1 LLRTIFLI
9 LLFFQLRGKLTSGFP
24 LTFGCELIIHLLKR
38 YIESIL
44 EHGALTVGN
53 VQIQKPLALKPSG
66 TTPAHVGCIING
78 NTWEFRSSTSDHFE
92 AGSIV
97 LDTVHASG
105 SFSITPP
112 AESGIVFDVS
122 TKLSQSQGSLTGE
135 QFYRVIPAAYNYRD
149 HFSDYIKVIH
159 EVADADSWDGT
170 AYLAHIEY
178 AADSKGT
185 SNTGYIIHP
194 GLLDSI
200 MQTSLATF
208 IDMQTKHFNFNGVLL
223 PVNLDALTRYDVD
236 FRGSNEG
243 GLWVYCWCRTWA
255 PEGPFRFNFI
265 VSDMQG
271 HIVLTLDG
279 LKSTLAPAE
288 YSIPTTD
295 ISPGQRLT
303 TVWQSKIFPA
313 VDPKVLAFPIDPP
326 FASSTQRAH
335 LGDVINNLF
344 LLAYKGGRHTAR
356 IADLYPGPEL
366 ADCLSPT
373 LASLSDSYQFTVD
386 YHCIASTADA
396 ADNKAQHLK
405 YTHGKPM
412 LLDDLRQDSD
422 IRVARFVC
430 LFGLIKQFLTPIIRF
445 DVVILAAL
453 DLHLTPLNAI
463 FDILNP
469 GGFVFL
475 VIDG

>member
-1 LLRTIFLI
+1 MTI
-9 LLFFQLRGKLTSGFP
+9 R
-24 LTFGCELIIHLLKR
+24 
-38 YIESIL
+38 
-44 EHGALTVGN
+44 N

-66 TTPAHVGCIING
+66 TTPAHVGCIINE
-78 NTWEFRSSTSDHFE
+78 NTWEFRSSTMDHFE

-112 AESGIVFDVS
+112 AESGMFDVS
-122 TKLSQSQGSLTGE
+122 KKLSQSQGSLTGE
-135 QFYRVIPAAYNYRD
+135 QFYRTIPAAYNYRD

-159 EVADADSWDGT
+159 EVVDVDSWDGT
-170 AYLAHIEY
+170 AYLARIELS
-178 AADSKGT
+178 ADSKGT

-208 IDMQTKHFNFNGVLL
+208 VDMQTKQFNFNGVPL
-223 PVNLDALTRYDVD
+223 PVNLDVLTRYDVN

-243 GLWVYCWCRTWA
+243 GLWVYCQCRTWA
-255 PEGPFRFNFI
+255 PEGPFRFNFT
-265 VSDMQG
+265 VSDSQG
-271 HIVLTLDG
+271 RIVLTIDG
-279 LKSTLAPAE
+279 LRSALAPVE
-288 YSIPTTD
+288 YPIPTAD

-303 TVWQSKIFPA
+303 TVWQPKIFPV
-313 VDPKVLAFPIDPP
+313 VDPKVLTFPIAPP
-326 FASSTQRAH
+326 SASSTQGAH

-344 LLAYKGGRHTAR
+344 LLAHKGGRHTAR
-356 IADLYPGPEL
+356 VADLYPSPQL
-366 ADCLSPT
+366 ADFLSST

-386 YHCIASTADA
+386 YHCIASTANS
-396 ADNKAQHLK
+396 ADKKAQHLQ
-405 YTHGKPM
+405 YPHGKSL
-412 LLDDLRQDSD
+412 LLDDLRQGSD
-422 IRVARFVC
+422 ARLTQFVC
-430 LFGLIKQFLTPIIRF
+430 FLGLIEQILTPIIRF
-445 DVVILAAL
+445 DVVILAAP
-453 DLHLTPLNAI
+453 DLHLTPLNVI

>member
-1 LLRTIFLI
+1 M
-9 LLFFQLRGKLTSGFP
+9 
-24 LTFGCELIIHLLKR
+24 
-38 YIESIL
+38 
-44 EHGALTVGN
+44 
-53 VQIQKPLALKPSG
+53 
-66 TTPAHVGCIING
+66 
-78 NTWEFRSSTSDHFE
+78 
-92 AGSIV
+92 
-97 LDTVHASG
+97 
-105 SFSITPP
+105 
-112 AESGIVFDVS
+112 
-122 TKLSQSQGSLTGE
+122 KLSQSQGSLTGE
-135 QFYRVIPAAYNYRD
+135 QFYRTIPTTYNYRD
-149 HFSDYIKVIH
+149 HFSDYIKLIH
-159 EVADADSWDGT
+159 EVTEPDSWDGS
-170 AYLAHIEY
+170 AYLAYIEL

-208 IDMQTKHFNFNGVLL
+208 IDMETKQFNFNGVPL

-236 FRGSNEG
+236 FRRSNEG

-255 PEGPFRFNFI
+255 PEGPFRFNFV
-265 VSDMQG
+265 VSDLQG

-288 YSIPTTD
+288 YPIPTAD

-303 TVWQSKIFPA
+303 TVWQPKIFPA
-313 VDPKVLAFPIDPP
+313 IDPKVLAFPV
-326 FASSTQRAH
+326 ASSTQGAH

-344 LLAYKGGRHTAR
+344 LSAYKCGRHTAR
-356 IADLYPGPEL
+356 VADLYPGPEL

-373 LASLSDSYQFTVD
+373 LDSLWDSHQFTVD

-405 YTHGKPM
+405 YTHGKSL
-412 LLDDLRQDSD
+412 LLDDLRQGND
-422 IRVARFVC
+422 IQVARFVC

-445 DVVILAAL
+445 DVVILAAHG
-453 DLHLTPLNAI
+453 LHLTPLNGI